1 MNSSGKS
8 KRKLEKFLNNNREK
22 NEEKDSYK
30 LNSNSYS
37 RNNNN
42 SYEKKKYQYE
52 YSNLKQDDIDINS
65 IKNDSDEK
73 NILSGLINEGIIS
86 LNELSENY
94 LLESQEYDINNL
106 QFKDINYE
114 KLIKKI
120 LFLNKSLKNTQNEK
134 FKLESEHDTF
144 SNAINESNLNNKN
157 NIYSPNENNNFINNN
172 RNGTKYNIDLSKIS
186 NTKSQEI
193 LKKYKEDLNFFSDLI
208 KINNNCDEFK

>member
-52 YSNLKQDDIDINS
+52 YSNVKPEDININS
-65 IKNDSDEK
+65 IKNGDDEK
-73 NILSGLINEGIIS
+73 NILIGLINEGLVS

-120 LFLNKSLKNTQNEK
+120 IFLNKSLKITQNEK
-134 FKLESEHDTF
+134 FKLESEYDTF
-144 SNAINESNLNNKN
+144 SNAINESNLNNKIN
-157 NIYSPNENNNFINNN
+157 MYSQNENNNFINQN
-172 RNGTKYNIDLSKIS
+172 RNGTNYNIDLSKT
-186 NTKSQEI
+186 NNMKSQEI
-193 LKKYKEDLNFFSDLI
+193 LKKYVEDLNYFSDLI

>member
-1 MNSSGKS
+1 M
-8 KRKLEKFLNNNREK
+8 
-22 NEEKDSYK
+22 
-30 LNSNSYS
+30 
-37 RNNNN
+37 
-42 SYEKKKYQYE
+42 
-52 YSNLKQDDIDINS
+52 
-65 IKNDSDEK
+65 
-73 NILSGLINEGIIS
+73 
-86 LNELSENY
+86 
-94 LLESQEYDINNL
+94 
-106 QFKDINYE
+106 
-114 KLIKKI
+114 
-120 LFLNKSLKNTQNEK
+120 NKSLKNTQNEK

>member
-30 LNSNSYS
+30 LNSNGYS

-52 YSNLKQDDIDINS
+52 YSNVKPEDININS
-65 IKNDSDEK
+65 IKNGDDEK
-73 NILSGLINEGIIS
+73 NILIGLINEGLVS

-120 LFLNKSLKNTQNEK
+120 IFLNKSLKNTQNEK
-134 FKLESEHDTF
+134 FKLESEYDTF
-144 SNAINESNLNNKN
+144 SNAINESNLNNKIN
-157 NIYSPNENNNFINNN
+157 MYSQNENNNFINQN
-172 RNGTKYNIDLSKIS
+172 RNGTNYNIDLSKT
-186 NTKSQEI
+186 NNMKSQEI
-193 LKKYKEDLNFFSDLI
+193 LKKYVEDLNYFSDLI